1 MNLLGKEKIP
11 FLFIIDFDGQNAFI
25 KKLSDLNDDQV
36 LYQFNS
42 LSNQNSSEVTT
53 PEISRFFPI
62 SFEEYQEQ
70 FSKIQKE
77 IAFGNTYLLNL
88 TTESLVE
95 MNTDLKSV
103 FYASKA
109 SYKIY
114 LKNNFVCFSPES
126 FVKIKGKT
134 ISSFPMKG
142 TIDATLPN
150 AEDLILNDE
159 KETAEHYTIVD
170 LIRND
175 LNLVSKNVRVERFRF
190 TQKIDTAKGK
200 ILQVSSEICGDV
212 PENWNEHLG
221 DIFSKLLPAGSI
233 TGAPKEKT
241 VEIIRNVESH
251 QRGFYTGVAGI
262 FDGEN
267 VDSAVL
273 IRFIEKK
280 GDRYFYKSG
289 GGITAS
295 SVAEKEY
302 QEILQKIYIPVS
314 L

>member
-1 MNLLGKEKIP
+1 M
-11 FLFIIDFDGQNAFI
+11 
-25 KKLSDLNDDQV
+25 
-36 LYQFNS
+36 
-42 LSNQNSSEVTT
+42 
-53 PEISRFFPI
+53 
-62 SFEEYQEQ
+62 
-70 FSKIQKE
+70 
-77 IAFGNTYLLNL
+77 
-88 TTESLVE
+88 
-95 MNTDLKSV
+95 
-103 FYASKA
+103 
-109 SYKIY
+109 
-114 LKNNFVCFSPES
+114 CFSPES